1 MKRKRMFCDRV
12 SSNFTGYR
20 TARIRNA
27 AGQEEEERQQVR
39 RPFPGR
45 GSTERQPQGSERGQL
60 PGRSSREG
68 GGFPTD
74 PTAAGHQLP
83 LPALTDTCLS
93 PPRAASQRASAAG
106 GARGP
111 GSHELSPRAEI
122 IKSQNRPA
130 GGDLQDHRVQPRGPA
145 QGRCSPLRNFRT
157 RRVHRRERRP
167 VSSLPLQVR

>member
-27 AGQEEEERQQVR
+27 AGQEEEERQQAR

-45 GSTERQPQGSERGQL
+45 GSTERQPQRRERGQ
-60 PGRSSREG
+60 RQRR

-74 PTAAGHQLP
+74 LTAAGHELP

-93 PPRAASQRASAAG
+93 PPRAASQRASAAS

-122 IKSQNRPA
+122 IKPQNRPA
-130 GGDLQDHRVQPRGPA
+130 GGDLRDHRVQPRDPA
-145 QGRCSPLRNFRT
+145 QGPCSPLHSFRT

-167 VSSLPLQVR
+167 TSSLPLQVR